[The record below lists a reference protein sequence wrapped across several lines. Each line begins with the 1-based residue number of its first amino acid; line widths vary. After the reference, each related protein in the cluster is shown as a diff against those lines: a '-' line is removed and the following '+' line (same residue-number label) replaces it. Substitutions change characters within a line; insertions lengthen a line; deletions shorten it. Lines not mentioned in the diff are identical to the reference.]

1 MNRGDNDT
9 HLFCQKL
16 TGLTL
21 ASPNQVSCILRQ
33 SPPLVNFPQN
43 KMSWQKCQ
51 AIICIGVVY
60 NADYENPIVLEQ
72 KDFPC
77 PK

>member
-1 MNRGDNDT
+1 MR
-9 HLFCQKL
+9 
-16 TGLTL
+16 
-21 ASPNQVSCILRQ
+21 
-33 SPPLVNFPQN
+33 
-43 KMSWQKCQ
+43 Q